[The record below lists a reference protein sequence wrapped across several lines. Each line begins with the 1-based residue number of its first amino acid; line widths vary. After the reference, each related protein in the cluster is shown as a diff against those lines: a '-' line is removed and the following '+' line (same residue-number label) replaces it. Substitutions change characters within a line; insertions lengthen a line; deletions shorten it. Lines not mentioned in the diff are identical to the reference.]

1 MEKVENMSDDRPTN
15 KHTTDVSNNNG
26 RVRGYVSDN
35 NNAQVFTENDK
46 NSLFPETTKFKIT
59 KNDTKTENKKTK
71 ED

>member
-1 MEKVENMSDDRPTN
+1 MSDDRPTN

-59 KNDTKTENKKTK
+59 KNDKKTENKKTK

>member
-1 MEKVENMSDDRPTN
+1 MSDDRPTN

>member
-1 MEKVENMSDDRPTN
+1 LEKVENMSDDRPTN

-35 NNAQVFTENDK
+35 NNAQIFTKNDK
-46 NSLFPETTKFKIT
+46 NSLFPETTQFKIT
-59 KNDTKTENKKTK
+59 KKDKKTEVEKTK

>member
-15 KHTTDVSNNNG
+15 KRIIDVSNNNG

-35 NNAQVFTENDK
+35 NNAQVFTENDN
-46 NSLFPETTKFKIT
+46 NSLFLETTKFKIT
-59 KNDTKTENKKTK
+59 KNDKKTENKKTK